1 MKVVDE
7 MITKK
12 QIQGLPAYAPGKPI
26 EDVKREYGLSK
37 VVKMASNENPYG
49 ASPKVAEAIT
59 AAATETAI
67 YPDGYG
73 TQLRHAL
80 AMKHQ
85 VSEKQIILG
94 NGSDEVIQF
103 LCRSYLTA
111 DTNTVMATP
120 SFSQYKLNATIEGA
134 NTVEV
139 PVKADGSHDLD
150 AMLDQVNEQ
159 TRIIW
164 VCNPNNPNGVAI
176 NQDAFV
182 SFLKEVPNNCLV
194 VSDEAYFEY
203 VEDDAYP
210 NTIAM
215 VNDFP
220 QLVILRTFSKAYGLA
235 GLRIGYGVTSES
247 IAQAVDPVR
256 PPFNNNVIGH
266 AAALAALE
274 DDEFIQS
281 CRKKNK
287 EERDKVR
294 AFFENRGMFVYPS
307 ETNFLLIET
316 GIPGNKLFQAFL
328 EKGFILRSG
337 EALGYPTGI
346 RISIGSAEENQA
358 FLEIAPAVL
367 DLFQD

>member
-1 MKVVDE
+1 MNDL
-7 MITKK
+7 ITKK

-26 EDVKREYGLSK
+26 EDVKREFNLTN

-59 AAATETAI
+59 AAATETAV

-80 AMKHQ
+80 AEKHS

-111 DTNTVMATP
+111 ETNTIMATP
-120 SFSQYKLNATIEGA
+120 SFSQYKLNATIEG
-134 NTVEV
+134 TTTIEV

-150 AMLDQVNEQ
+150 AMLHQVNEQ

-176 NQDAFV
+176 DKETFL
-182 SFLKEVPNNCLV
+182 SFLKAVPDHCLV

-210 NTIAM
+210 DTISLL
-215 VNDFP
+215 DQFP

-235 GLRIGYGVTSES
+235 GLRIGYGITSET

-266 AAALAALE
+266 AAAWAALK
-274 DDEFIQS
+274 DEAFIQS
-281 CRKKNK
+281 CRQKNR
-287 EERDKVR
+287 EERKKIR
-294 AFFENRGMFVYPS
+294 AFFEDRGMFVYPS

-346 RISIGSAEENQA
+346 RISIGSAVENKA
-358 FLEIAPAVL
+358 FLEVAPSVFDSL
-367 DLFQD
+367 SNEMR